1 MWLIKKN
8 GQNKITMFNAYFEYG
23 HKKSQCAIKIDKNS
37 DLKNSASQQ
46 IFLTIFTAFMQL

>member
-37 DLKNSASQQ
+37 AINNSASQQ
-46 IFLTIFTAFMQL
+46 IFFTIFTAFMQL